1 MRAESESAELML
13 VSRGTLSTAGESFD
27 SWRLILIKWKIENRM
42 QLRNGVAS
50 NSGTLSSMSFEYV
63 YCALQKLQPF
73 SYLFSRHS

>member
-1 MRAESESAELML
+1 ML

-63 YCALQKLQPF
+63 Y
-73 SYLFSRHS
+73 